1 MIPVYMR
8 DETPATMWILSR
20 DKAVAFDTEDVRII
34 SNLVDFTSDALQVV
48 RSAKSAKQGREKA
61 EAQLEGHRK
70 TEQALR
76 QTHNTMQVLLDTRTT
91 QLQQLTSTL
100 MTLQDEERRRI
111 ARELHDSAGQDLA
124 AIEMNLSFLMREDS
138 PRTANEASYVSDAL
152 EAVRHCTSE
161 IRTLSYLLHPP
172 LLDEFGLFSALTHFA
187 EGFSRRSGIRI
198 ELDIPQD
205 LGRFDT
211 KIETAMF
218 RVVQQSLANIHR
230 HSGTFTAEIQIE
242 ADAEQISVQ
251 IRDQGRGISPEVITR
266 INSSNQIVG
275 IGIAGMRE
283 RINGLGGRF
292 HVQSGKDG
300 TAVEVSLPLAQ
311 EQ

>member
-1 MIPVYMR
+1 MSSSDRSLSSWHELKRPLPFKSGKLVRLGGMNR
-8 DETPATMWILSR
+8 LHVRHRAPDLQGESRALRIL
-20 DKAVAFDTEDVRII
+20 T
-34 SNLVDFTSDALQVV
+34 
-48 RSAKSAKQGREKA
+48 REM
-61 EAQLEGHRK
+61 
-70 TEQALR
+70 QALR
-76 QTHNTMQVLLDTRTT
+76 QTHNTLRSLLDARTA

-138 PRTANEASYVSDAL
+138 SRTASEASYVSDAL

-172 LLDEFGLFSALTHFA
+172 LLDEFGLRSALAHFA
-187 EGFSRRSGIRI
+187 EGFSLRSGIRI
-198 ELDIPQD
+198 ERDIPLD
-205 LGRFDT
+205 LGRFDSR
-211 KIETAMF
+211 IETAVF

-230 HSGTFTAEIQIE
+230 HSGAFTAEIQIE
-242 ADAEQISVQ
+242 SDAEQLSVQ
-251 IRDQGRGISPEVITR
+251 VRDQGRGIPPEVVAR
-266 INSSNQIVG
+266 INSTDQMVG

-292 HVQSGKDG
+292 HVRSGKDG
-300 TAVEVSLPLAQ
+300 TVVEVSLPL

>member
-1 MIPVYMR
+1 MSSSDHGISDQSVPLSHELKRPPPFGSGKPVQVEDIVIANRLHLR
-8 DETPATMWILSR
+8 DGA
-20 DKAVAFDTEDVRII
+20 
-34 SNLVDFTSDALQVV
+34 SDLRGEGRALQILV
-48 RSAKSAKQGREKA
+48 REM
-61 EAQLEGHRK
+61 E
-70 TEQALR
+70 ALR
-76 QTHNTMQVLLDTRTT
+76 QSHNTLQILVDKRTA

-124 AIEMNLSFLMREDS
+124 AIEMNLTFLIGEDS
-138 PRTANEASYVSDAL
+138 QRTASEVSFISDAL

-172 LLDEFGLFSALTHFA
+172 LLDEFGLLSAVAHFA
-187 EGFSRRSGIRI
+187 EGFSRRSGIDI
-198 ELDIPQD
+198 HLDIPQD

-218 RVVQQSLANIHR
+218 RVVQQSVANIHR
-230 HSGTFTAEIQIE
+230 HSGAFAAEIQME
-242 ADAEQISVQ
+242 ADAEQICVQ
-251 IRDQGRGISPEVITR
+251 VRDQGRGITPEVIAR

-292 HVQSGKDG
+292 HVRSGRDG
-300 TAVEVSLPLAQ
+300 TVVEVSLPVVQ

>member
-1 MIPVYMR
+1 MSSSDHGMTHHGVSSSYELKPPPLFRSSKPVQLEDILITDR
-8 DETPATMWILSR
+8 LHVRSLVCNLQDE
-20 DKAVAFDTEDVRII
+20 VR
-34 SNLVDFTSDALQVV
+34 ALQY
-48 RSAKSAKQGREKA
+48 
-61 EAQLEGHRK
+61 
-70 TEQALR
+70 
-76 QTHNTMQVLLDTRTT
+76 LLDARTA

-124 AIEMNLSFLMREDS
+124 AIEMNLTFLMREDS
-138 PRTANEASYVSDAL
+138 PRTVSEASYVSDAL

-172 LLDEFGLFSALTHFA
+172 LLDEFGLRSALAHFA
-187 EGFSRRSGIRI
+187 EGFSQRSGIRI

-205 LGRFDT
+205 LGRFGT

-230 HSGTFTAEIQIE
+230 HSGAFTAEIQIE

-251 IRDQGRGISPEVITR
+251 VRDQGRGIPPEIVTR

-292 HVQSGKDG
+292 HVRSGEDG
-300 TAVEVSLPLAQ
+300 TIVEVSLPVTQ
-311 EQ
+311 DQ

>member
-1 MIPVYMR
+1 MSSSDCGISDQSISPSHELKRPPPSNRLHVR
-8 DETPATMWILSR
+8 HRRPDLQGESRALRIL
-20 DKAVAFDTEDVRII
+20 T
-34 SNLVDFTSDALQVV
+34 
-48 RSAKSAKQGREKA
+48 REM
-61 EAQLEGHRK
+61 
-70 TEQALR
+70 QALR
-76 QTHNTMQVLLDTRTT
+76 QTHSALQILLDARTA

-138 PRTANEASYVSDAL
+138 PRTASEASYVSGAL

-172 LLDEFGLFSALTHFA
+172 LLDEFGLLSALTHFA
-187 EGFSRRSGIRI
+187 EGFSRRSGISI

-230 HSGTFTAEIQIE
+230 HSGAFAAEIQIE
-242 ADAEQISVQ
+242 ADAEQICVQ
-251 IRDQGRGISPEVITR
+251 VRDQGRGITPEVIAR
-266 INSSNQIVG
+266 INSNNQIVG
-275 IGIAGMRE
+275 IGIARMRE

-292 HVQSGKDG
+292 HVRSGKDG
-300 TAVEVSLPLAQ
+300 TVVEVSLPVTR